1 MRSGT
6 GQPIAPGPYNQN
18 QFGFDFGGP
27 ILRNKLFYFV
37 NYEGY
42 RQTQSAIQN
51 AYTPTAAMFNGDFS
65 QAGVNIYDPST
76 YNPATHSRKHFPGKI
91 NSPRRIPAAA
101 QRMLA
106 HLLPCA
112 RPRRKPHQLN

>member
-1 MRSGT
+1 
-6 GQPIAPGPYNQN
+6 
-18 QFGFDFGGP
+18 
-27 ILRNKLFYFV
+27 V

-76 YNPATHSRKHFPGKI
+76 YNPATNTRKQFQGNI
-91 NSPRRIPAAA
+91 IPADRISAA
-101 QRMLA
+101 A
-106 HLLPCA
+106 KALLVYY
-112 RPRRKPHQLN
+112 LSG